1 MFLSTALLVVD
12 VTTIYRCIECQPKEE
27 KLETNFDVDHLA
39 KCTPVTSQISE
50 DAGLYLCEFI
60 YYRGLSEM
68 KGDSVFIHVPTE
80 DILSSEEAAKA
91 IKAIAET
98 IIAKL
103 AKKSTP

>member
-1 MFLSTALLVVD
+1 
-12 VTTIYRCIECQPKEE
+12 
-27 KLETNFDVDHLA
+27 
-39 KCTPVTSQISE
+39 
-50 DAGLYLCEFI
+50 
-60 YYRGLSEM
+60 M

-103 AKKSTP
+103 AKKSTPWKLYLGFNKKKLMVFEKVRTYFGLLGCPNYKNLADIKMNVLKQDCDNAANISRNALTQH